1 MMAKIATVFKGLEVE
16 LTDPAKQFIFEQAIN
31 NASSG
36 NTLVIKMEV
45 RRLLRDCS
53 RVIDLRG
60 KVDGECDVFEL
71 DGINHCMDD
80 IAKEVFD
87 QQIKIYGFYSVGVYE
102 AVHKTENNFRMRY
115 EREIHQAQQL
125 KNPHNTSNEGQ
136 SAERPQINY
145 TVPSFT
151 LSDIDRRQQARM
163 SFSCPVDLMNHEH
176 LFIEANAMDLS
187 LNGIRVKTENA
198 EPIEVGQKL
207 ALYFTGLATQYGL
220 DDIDGEPYEVVNISH
235 NGSARY
241 IGLKRTKAVEHDTVS
256 NFLREVTHSLAPVD
270 KVDVSNELRALQV
283 KTFEQHYCAV
293 TTTFP
298 IFLFHKDGRYIP
310 RYTLYN
316 DVNEK
321 SLYYWS
327 NAQGDINFEGLLSDT
342 RLKLMI
348 DNLRQNYLVYAFT
361 QVINGEIHYF
371 SATEEELSHDPQL
384 RNAFLAFASD
394 QGSWRVFQVAA
405 HPVDANRALRS
416 LTNSDGDDPN
426 EGVNEKVQRIL
437 PNIKCAVLVTDLT
450 NKIATLEY
458 QRYQV
463 DKRYFKKFQK
473 LRKMGTPEFA
483 VRACH
488 LTDLESLQIM
498 VRSPVPVR
506 TKTLVEVAGVSIEGV
521 SQDLLSV
528 SLSVAFKAAFPGEK
542 GQVCHLAF
550 PDLQASSKKHR
561 LSNLAYEV
569 TDIDAGG
576 KVVAFSVHRE
586 RGGALHPMENFVTV
600 YSRDIAQKIYAARK
614 KVLVPELGNGLRRIF
629 AAITSSYCLYIK
641 RTGNYRLPL
650 YVTRPNADQSLKS
663 LFNFGV
669 EEGQGEYPQNSYPLF
684 SSAPYETHPII
695 EQLRL
700 FPAKSLPD
708 LRHGMRRELFMAFF
722 DNETSL
728 TKAFISRFSDEFDG
742 IEARRAF
749 IEKTRARGQF
759 FALHVIVTQ
768 SAQVTWQNMRFE
780 RQYLRKNAAELLTQF
795 ENDVQRVVGCIE
807 VINMTQVTLDRYGL

>member
-1 MMAKIATVFKGLEVE
+1 MAKIATIFKDLDVE
-16 LTDPAKQFIFEQAIN
+16 LSDSAKQSICEQAIN
-31 NASSG
+31 NASDR
-36 NTLVIKMEV
+36 NILVIKMEV
-45 RRLLRDCS
+45 RRLVKECS

-60 KVDGECDVFEL
+60 KVDGKCDFFEL
-71 DGINHCMDD
+71 DEINHCMDE

-102 AVHKTENNFRMRY
+102 AVHKTENNFRVQY
-115 EREIHQAQQL
+115 EKEIQQAQQQ
-125 KNPHNTSNEGQ
+125 KNPHYTSSESQ
-136 SAERPQINY
+136 SEERPQINY

-151 LSDIDRRQQARM
+151 FSDIDRRQQARM
-163 SFSCPVDLMNHEH
+163 NFTCPVDLMNHEH
-176 LFIEANAMDLS
+176 IFIEANSMDLS
-187 LNGIRVKTENA
+187 LNGIRVKIKNA
-198 EPIEVGQKL
+198 EPIKVGQKL

-220 DDIDGEPYEVVNISH
+220 DDIDGESYEVVNISH
-235 NGSARY
+235 DQGVRH
-241 IGLKRTKAVEHDTVS
+241 IGLKRTEAKDGDTVS

-270 KVDVSNELRALQV
+270 KTDVSNALRALQI

-293 TTTFP
+293 TTAFP
-298 IFLFHKDGRYIP
+298 IFLFHKEGRYIP

-327 NAQGDINFEGLLSDT
+327 NAQGDINFKGLLSDT
-342 RLKLMI
+342 RLKLMV
-348 DNLRQNYLVYAFT
+348 DNLRQKYLVYAFT

-416 LTNSDGDDPN
+416 LATSDGDVPKV
-426 EGVNEKVQRIL
+426 GANEKVHRIL

-450 NKIATLEY
+450 DKIASSEY

-463 DKRYFKKFQK
+463 DKRYFKRFQK

-488 LTDLESLQIM
+488 FTDLESLQKM

-506 TKTLVEVAGVSIEGV
+506 TKTLVEVAGVSVEGV

-569 TDIDAGG
+569 TDIASDG
-576 KVVAFSVHRE
+576 KLVVFGVHRE

-600 YSRDIAQKIYAARK
+600 YSRNIAEKIYAARK
-614 KVLVPELGNGLRRIF
+614 KVMVPELGKALRNIF
-629 AAITSSYCLYIK
+629 VAIASSYCLYVK

-650 YVTRPNADQSLKS
+650 YATCPNTDQSLKS
-663 LFNFGV
+663 LFTFGV
-669 EEGQGEYPQNSYPLF
+669 DELQGEQLQNSYPLF
-684 SSAPYETHPII
+684 SSAPYETHPIVDL
-695 EQLRL
+695 LRS
-700 FPAKSLPD
+700 FPAKSLPN
-708 LRHGMRRELFMAFF
+708 LRHGMRRELFLAFF
-722 DNETSL
+722 DSATSL
-728 TKAFISRFSDEFDG
+728 SKAFISRFSDEFDG
-742 IEARRAF
+742 IEARSTF

-759 FALHVIVTQ
+759 FALHIIVSQ
-768 SAQVTWQNMRFE
+768 SGQINWENMRVE
-780 RQYLRKNAAELLTQF
+780 RQYMRKNATALLTQF

-807 VINMTQVTLDRYGL
+807 VIDMTQATLDRYGF